1 MHVGF
6 QVKVEG
12 PGVSQ
17 TGCIVNLQTEFTVDT
32 RRAGEGELK
41 VYAQVLNTVKYLWI
55 FFAFKLKAILNYRVI
70 WLLHREQM
78 ESL

>member
-17 TGCIVNLQTEFTVDT
+17 TGCVVNLKAQITVDT
-32 RRAGEGELK
+32 RQAGEGELK
-41 VYAQVLNTVKYLWI
+41 VYAQVLI
-55 FFAFKLKAILNYRVI
+55 I
-70 WLLHREQM
+70 Q
-78 ESL
+78 

>member
-17 TGCIVNLQTEFTVDT
+17 TGCVVNLQTQFTVDT
-32 RRAGEGELK
+32 RQAGEGELRG
-41 VYAQVLNTVKYLWI
+41 YAQVL
-55 FFAFKLKAILNYRVI
+55 IL
-70 WLLHREQM
+70 Q
-78 ESL
+78 

>member
-17 TGCIVNLQTEFTVDT
+17 TGCVVNLQTQFTVDT
-32 RRAGEGELK
+32 RQAGEGELR
-41 VYAQVLNTVKYLWI
+41 VYAQVLILQRNIYVFLLQ
-55 FFAFKLKAILNYRVI
+55 LKALLIFRVV
-70 WLLHREQM
+70 
-78 ESL
+78 

>member
-17 TGCIVNLQTEFTVDT
+17 TVCIVNLRTEFTVDT

-41 VYAQVLNTVKYLWI
+41 VYAQVLNTVK
-55 FFAFKLKAILNYRVI
+55 
-70 WLLHREQM
+70 
-78 ESL
+78 